1 MHQHQEFGPGTG
13 LFREPASSRWR
24 NQVHVTRKAA
34 EGGEDAADCAG
45 LILTWASQPHEVLEA
60 QRLRWKVFAEELGA
74 RMATPSPGYDI
85 DIFDPYCDHLLV
97 RNGDGLLVGTY
108 RVLPPHQAQ
117 RVGGLYSET
126 EFDIT
131 RLVHLRPRLLELGR
145 SCVRQGYRS
154 GGVILALWAGLA
166 HYMQSHGLDAMIG
179 CASVSMRDG
188 GHNAAS
194 LWARLRKTHLA
205 AVEDRMQ
212 PRLPLPVASLRQDG
226 PAEAPPLLKGYLRVG
241 ARICGAPAW
250 DPDFNTADFPL
261 LMRLADVNPRY
272 ARHFLHAADA
282 RTGLA
287 AL

>member
-1 MHQHQEFGPGTG
+1 MQEHDEAG
-13 LFREPASSRWR
+13 LMALALHEPTLNLSGM
-24 NQVHVTRKAA
+24 RKANA
-34 EGGEDAADCAG
+34 ETAAATDTQGFNIA
-45 LILTWASQPHEVLEA
+45 WARHSHEVLEA
-60 QRLRWKVFAEELGA
+60 QRLRWKIFVEELDA
-74 RMATPSPGYDI
+74 RINTPAPGYDI

-97 RNGDGLLVGTY
+97 RNTEGQLVGTY
-108 RVLPPHQAQ
+108 RVLAPHQAK

-145 SCVRQGYRS
+145 SCVHRDYRS
-154 GGVILALWAGLA
+154 GAVIMALWAGLA
-166 HYMQSHGLDAMIG
+166 DYMQRNKLDAMIG

-188 GHNAAS
+188 GHYAAS
-194 LWARLRKTHLA
+194 LWAKLRKTHLA
-205 AVEDRMQ
+205 PVEDHMQ
-212 PRLPLPVASLRQDG
+212 PRLPLPVESLRQDL

-272 ARHFLHAADA
+272 ARHFLNIE
-282 RTGLA
+282 TL
-287 AL
+287 

>member
-1 MHQHQEFGPGTG
+1 MHKHQEIGPSA
-13 LFREPASSRWR
+13 LAFHEPALAHGRS
-24 NQVHVTRKAA
+24 QGHAA
-34 EGGEDAADCAG
+34 RRTAAGAEHAAGCAG
-45 LILTWASQPHEVLEA
+45 LTMAWARQPHEVREA

-74 RMATPSPGYDI
+74 RIATPSPGFDI

-97 RNGDGLLVGTY
+97 RSAEGLLVGTY

-145 SCVRQGYRS
+145 SCVHQGYRS
-154 GGVILALWAGLA
+154 GAVIMALWAGLA
-166 HYMQSHGLDAMIG
+166 HYMQSNGLDAMIG

-188 GHNAAS
+188 GHYAAS

-205 AVEDRMQ
+205 AVEDHMQ
-212 PRLPLPVASLRQDG
+212 PRLPLPVGSLRQDL

-272 ARHFLHAADA
+272 ARHFLSAAEA
-282 RTGLA
+282 
-287 AL
+287 

>member
-1 MHQHQEFGPGTG
+1 MHDHREVEPG
-13 LFREPASSRWR
+13 LRIFHEPESPQGK
-24 NQVHVTRKAA
+24 NQAHAGRRAVA
-34 EGGEDAADCAG
+34 GGEYAADCTG
-45 LILTWASQPHEVLEA
+45 LTMAWARQPHEVLEA
-60 QRLRWKVFAEELGA
+60 QRLRWKVFADELGA
-74 RMATPSPGYDI
+74 RIATPSPGYDI

-97 RNGDGLLVGTY
+97 RNAEGLLVGTY

-145 SCVRQGYRS
+145 SCVHQGYRS
-154 GGVILALWAGLA
+154 GAVIMALWAGLA
-166 HYMQSHGLDAMIG
+166 QYMRSNGLDAMIG

-188 GHNAAS
+188 GHYAAS
-194 LWARLRKTHLA
+194 LWARLRQTHLA
-205 AVEDRMQ
+205 AVEDHMQ
-212 PRLPLPVASLRQDG
+212 PRLPLPVASLRQDV
-226 PAEAPPLLKGYLRVG
+226 PTEAPPLLKGYLRVG

-272 ARHFLHAADA
+272 ARHFLHAADT

-287 AL
+287 AV